1 MLGCRGKPPGGRRDK
16 GGCGSRS
23 LHGETTQPSPVGS
36 PHSEERRAVLG
47 KRVCRAGRG
56 RGATVASLS
65 SEHKSGVQGSG
76 AERER
81 KPGGKKKCSKCS
93 KEDIDSISQAQVAGQ
108 GRQKRE
114 EGEWRW
120 NKWSDCKGQ
129 DQRGASSLRVDPH
142 TSSPPRIPGHLPPPR
157 PTLPGPARPFLLLE
171 IFPHCQRDT
180 GSSSCLSPYGAF
192 WNKAA
197 FLQGLIR
204 ITGVVPVF
212 PLKTLILLLYPDSET
227 PNDLTCV
234 FLAPLDN

>member
-1 MLGCRGKPPGGRRDK
+1 MWSHRKCGLLFSRVRPTGHVRVQGKASRRKKRQGRVWEQVPA
-16 GGCGSRS
+16 
-23 LHGETTQPSPVGS
+23 GETTQPSPVGS

-65 SEHKSGVQGSG
+65 SEHKSRVQGSG

-81 KPGGKKKCSKCS
+81 KPGGKKKCSK
-93 KEDIDSISQAQVAGQ
+93 EDTDSISQAQVAGQ

-120 NKWSDCKGQ
+120 DKWSGCKGQ

-171 IFPHCQRDT
+171 IFPHCQRDAV
-180 GSSSCLSPYGAF
+180 SSSCLSPYGAF

-197 FLQGLIR
+197 FLQG
-204 ITGVVPVF
+204 
-212 PLKTLILLLYPDSET
+212 
-227 PNDLTCV
+227 
-234 FLAPLDN
+234 